1 MSSAPKLVGFCLGYS
16 WTGKSASAGL
26 LLFPSSIAPAL
37 WIRPSRALDKMGTRG
52 APASSLPMNSAQ
64 SGKAADYLVKSS
76 IDFQKILIDV
86 QFQAPTPLA
95 NQPSDPNS
103 PDVGSMDFRLMHAPR
118 VKCPIVGRGGDS
130 GCAAMTTK
138 RRTGLPRPAPT

>member
-1 MSSAPKLVGFCLGYS
+1 MERSVL
-16 WTGKSASAGL
+16 
-26 LLFPSSIAPAL
+26 
-37 WIRPSRALDKMGTRG
+37 
-52 APASSLPMNSAQ
+52 AQ

-138 RRTGLPRPAPT
+138 APDGIAAPGANVVRRWPFQRLML

>member
-1 MSSAPKLVGFCLGYS
+1 MEHTVL
-16 WTGKSASAGL
+16 
-26 LLFPSSIAPAL
+26 
-37 WIRPSRALDKMGTRG
+37 
-52 APASSLPMNSAQ
+52 AQ
-64 SGKAADYLVKSS
+64 SGKAVDYLIKSS

-118 VKCPIVGRGGDS
+118 VKCPIVGRGGGS
-130 GCAAMTTK
+130 GCAGTTTK
-138 RRTGLPRPAPT
+138 SRPGLPPPAPTQWGGGRPRA

>member
-1 MSSAPKLVGFCLGYS
+1 MEHTVL
-16 WTGKSASAGL
+16 
-26 LLFPSSIAPAL
+26 
-37 WIRPSRALDKMGTRG
+37 
-52 APASSLPMNSAQ
+52 AQ
-64 SGKAADYLVKSS
+64 SGKAVDYLIKSS

-118 VKCPIVGRGGDS
+118 VKCPIVGRGGEQ
-130 GCAAMTTK
+130 GLAAAHT
-138 RRTGLPRPAPT
+138 RRARGRPPPGPQRDQSAQAYADVRS

>member
-1 MSSAPKLVGFCLGYS
+1 MEHTVL
-16 WTGKSASAGL
+16 
-26 LLFPSSIAPAL
+26 
-37 WIRPSRALDKMGTRG
+37 
-52 APASSLPMNSAQ
+52 AQ
-64 SGKAADYLVKSS
+64 SGKAVDYLIKSS

-118 VKCPIVGRGGDS
+118 VKCPIVGRGGGG
-130 GCAAMTTK
+130 GCAAIATK
-138 RRTGLPRPAPT
+138 SATGVRRPAPPEGGGGRGHAFCFRRRLPPSRKA

>member
-1 MSSAPKLVGFCLGYS
+1 ML
-16 WTGKSASAGL
+16 
-26 LLFPSSIAPAL
+26 
-37 WIRPSRALDKMGTRG
+37 
-52 APASSLPMNSAQ
+52 AQ

-118 VKCPIVGRGGDS
+118 VKCPIVGRARRQRS
-130 GCAAMTTK
+130 EEVAASAFDGVDALTVALE
-138 RRTGLPRPAPT
+138 GPHLQSQLLL